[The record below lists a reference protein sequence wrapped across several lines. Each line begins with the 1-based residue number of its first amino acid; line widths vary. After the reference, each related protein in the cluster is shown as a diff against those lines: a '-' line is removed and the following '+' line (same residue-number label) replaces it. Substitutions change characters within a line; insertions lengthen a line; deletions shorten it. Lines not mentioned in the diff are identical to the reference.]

1 MSGSHITIFI
11 PSFRGGGAERA
22 MINLANG
29 LCESYSRR
37 GIKIQVSLLVVDDSG
52 DYRDEV
58 NHSVRVHSLSRSRA
72 LWSFFG
78 LIQFYNVQRPD
89 VVISSMP
96 HLNVLATFARRFST
110 SRPKIIVTERNTY
123 SELRKHGSRKD
134 RFLHIFVKRSYLS
147 ADAIVAVSEGVAD
160 DLCLQ
165 FSFERKDINVIY
177 NPVVSNQIFERMVGD
192 VDLGISHD
200 LVMSKFVIAMGSLEE
215 RKGFR
220 DLIRAF
226 HIVTKTDDA
235 VNLVILGEG
244 SKRRELESLII
255 RLRLQTRVFMPGF
268 VTNPFPILKN
278 AQVFILSSV
287 VEGLPNVLIQAMACG
302 VPVVATDC
310 PSGPQEILEGGKW
323 GYLVPVGD
331 ANSMASAIL
340 EQLSGVFPRLPVEQR
355 ARFFSV
361 DRAVNAYEDLIGRVI
376 GDSL

>member
-1 MSGSHITIFI
+1 MSGRHITIFI

-29 LCESYSRR
+29 LCESYLRR

-58 NHSVRVHSLSRSRA
+58 NPLVPLRSLSRSRA

-78 LIQFYNVQRPD
+78 LIKFYNVQRPD

-96 HLNVLATFARRFST
+96 HLNVLATFARGFST
-110 SRPKIIVTERNTY
+110 TRPKIIVTERNTY
-123 SELRKHGSRKD
+123 SELRKHGSYKD
-134 RFLHIFVKRSYLS
+134 RFLHMFVKRSYLS
-147 ADAIVAVSEGVAD
+147 AEAIVAVSEGVAD

-165 FSFERKDINVIY
+165 FSFERKDIHVIY
-177 NPVVSNQIFERMVGD
+177 NPVVTDQIFERLAGD
-192 VDLGISHD
+192 VDPRISHD
-200 LVMSKFVIAMGSLEE
+200 LIMSKFVIAMGSLEE
-215 RKGFR
+215 RKGF
-220 DLIRAF
+220 DTLIRAF
-226 HIVTKTDDA
+226 YAVTKTDDS

-244 SKRRELESLII
+244 SKRRELESLIA

-278 AQVFILSSV
+278 AQVFVLSSV

>member
-37 GIKIQVSLLVVDDSG
+37 GIKIQVSLLVVDNSG

-58 NHSVRVHSLSRSRA
+58 NHPVRVHSLSRSRA

-78 LIQFYNVQRPD
+78 LIQFYNFQRPD

-165 FSFERKDINVIY
+165 FSFERKDIHVIY
-177 NPVVSNQIFERMVGD
+177 NPVVSNQIFERLAGD
-192 VDLGISHD
+192 LDPRISHD
-200 LVMSKFVIAMGSLEE
+200 LIMSKFVIAMGSLEQ
-215 RKGFR
+215 RKGF
-220 DLIRAF
+220 DTLIRAF
-226 HIVTKTDDA
+226 YAVTTADDS

-244 SKRRELESLII
+244 SKRRELESLIA

-268 VTNPFPILKN
+268 VTNPFPIVKN
-278 AQVFILSSV
+278 AQVFVLSSV

-302 VPVVATDC
+302 VPVVSTDC

-340 EQLSGVFPRLPVEQR
+340 EQLSEAFPRLPVEKR

-361 DRAVNAYEDLIGRVI
+361 DRAVNAYDGLIGRVI

>member
-29 LCESYSRR
+29 LCESYLRR

-52 DYRDEV
+52 EYREEV

-72 LWSFFG
+72 LFSFFD
-78 LIQFYNVQRPD
+78 LIRFYNTEHPD

-96 HLNVLATFARRFST
+96 HLNMLSTLARRFST
-110 SRPKIIVTERNTY
+110 TRPKIIVTERSTY
-123 SELRKHGSRKD
+123 SEFKKYGSYKD
-134 RFLHIFVKRSYLS
+134 RFLHMFVKRSYLS

-160 DLCLQ
+160 DLCVQ
-165 FSFERKDINVIY
+165 FSLGRKDVEVIY
-177 NPVVSNQIFERMVGD
+177 NPVISNKILERMAGD
-192 VDLGISHD
+192 LDPRIAHD
-200 LVMSKFVIAMGSLEE
+200 LITSRFVIAMGSLEQ
-215 RKGFR
+215 RKGF
-220 DLIRAF
+220 DTLIRAF
-226 HIVTKTDDA
+226 HAVTKTDDS

-244 SKRRELESLII
+244 GKRRELESLIA
-255 RLRLQTRVFMPGF
+255 RLRLQTRAFMPGF

>member
-1 MSGSHITIFI
+1 MSGRHITIFI

-29 LCESYSRR
+29 LCESYLRR

-58 NHSVRVHSLSRSRA
+58 NPLVPLHSLSRSRA

-78 LIQFYNVQRPD
+78 LIKFYNVQRPD

-96 HLNVLATFARRFST
+96 HLNVLATFARGFST
-110 SRPKIIVTERNTY
+110 TRPKIIVTERNTY
-123 SELRKHGSRKD
+123 SELRKHGSYKD
-134 RFLHIFVKRSYLS
+134 RFLHMFVKRSYLS
-147 ADAIVAVSEGVAD
+147 AEAIVAVSEGVAD

-165 FSFERKDINVIY
+165 FSFERKDIHVIY
-177 NPVVSNQIFERMVGD
+177 NPVVTDQIFERLAGD
-192 VDLGISHD
+192 VDPRISHD
-200 LVMSKFVIAMGSLEE
+200 LIMSKFVIAMGSLEE
-215 RKGFR
+215 RKGF
-220 DLIRAF
+220 DTLIRAF
-226 HIVTKTDDA
+226 YAVTKTDDS

-244 SKRRELESLII
+244 SKRRELESLIA

-278 AQVFILSSV
+278 AQVFVLSSV

>member
-1 MSGSHITIFI
+1 MNESHITIFI
-11 PSFRGGGAERA
+11 PSFRGGGAERT

-29 LCESYSRR
+29 LCESHSRR
-37 GIKIQVSLLVVDDSG
+37 GIEVKVSLLVVNDSG

-58 NHSVRVHSLSRSRA
+58 NHRVRVYSLFRSRA

-78 LIQFYNVQRPD
+78 LVQYYNVERPD

-96 HLNVLATFARRFST
+96 HLNVLATLARKFST
-110 SRPKIIVTERNTY
+110 SCPKIIVSERNTY
-123 SELRKHGSRKD
+123 SELRKHGSFKD
-134 RFLHIFVKRSYLS
+134 RFLHVFVKRSYLS
-147 ADAIVAVSEGVAD
+147 AEAIVAVSEGVAD
-160 DLCLQ
+160 DLCVQ
-165 FSFERKDINVIY
+165 FSFERKDVDVIY
-177 NPVVSNQIFERMVGD
+177 NPVVSDHIFERLAGD
-192 VDLGISHD
+192 LDPRISHD
-200 LVMSKFVIAMGSLEE
+200 LIMSKFIIAMGSLEE
-215 RKGFR
+215 RKGF
-220 DLIRAF
+220 DTLIRAF
-226 HIVTKTDDA
+226 YAVTKTDDA

-244 SKRRELESLII
+244 SKRRELESLIA
-255 RLRLQTRVFMPGF
+255 RLRLQTRVSMPGF

-278 AQVFILSSV
+278 AQVFVLSSV

-323 GYLVPVGD
+323 GCLVPVGD

-340 EQLSGVFPRLPVEQR
+340 EQLGGAFPRLPVEQR

-361 DRAVNAYEDLIGRVI
+361 DRAVNAYEGLIGRVI